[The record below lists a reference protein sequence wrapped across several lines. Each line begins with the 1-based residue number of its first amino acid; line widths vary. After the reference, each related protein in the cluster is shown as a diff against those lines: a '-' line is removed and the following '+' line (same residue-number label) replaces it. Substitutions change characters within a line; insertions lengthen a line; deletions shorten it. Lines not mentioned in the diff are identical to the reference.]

1 MFELT
6 LSTSSTK
13 SSDITFLIKRLRPTI
28 KSHHGIMVCE
38 EFDKRVKLALAV
50 NEDKKEVVLG
60 AVFDAVAEVIIRSY
74 KEQYLKEHLKL
85 GLTSSVTRATFI
97 KALTMFDK
105 SGDKALIKSKLEPCH
120 EILIDSLYNFR
131 LWELEKRWQEIC
143 NLVSENS
150 NYLIMSGSFM
160 ELMRFLILT
169 SETEI
174 GEVHV
179 HYSPGSVWVAG
190 PDGKEIFRLSYK
202 EKDDNSKIGVL
213 TELIS
218 LAPEKIIVHSDV
230 IDNELSSYISSLFDG
245 KVSVLKQNS

>member
-6 LSTSSTK
+6 ISTNSAK

-50 NEDKKEVVLG
+50 SEDKKDVVLG

-74 KEQYLKEHLKL
+74 KEQYLEKHLKL
-85 GLTSSVTRATFI
+85 ALSSSVTRATFI

-105 SGDKALIKSKLEPCH
+105 AGDKALIKSKLEPCR

-150 NYLIMSGSFM
+150 SYLIMSGSFM
-160 ELMRFLILT
+160 ELMKFLILT
-169 SETEI
+169 SETEM

-179 HYSPGSVWVAG
+179 HYSPGSIWAVG
-190 PDGKEIFRLSYK
+190 ESGNEIFKLSYK
-202 EKDDNSKIGVL
+202 EKDDNSKIRVL

-218 LAPEKIIVHSDV
+218 LAPEKIILHSDIV
-230 IDNELSSYISSLFDG
+230 DSELTAYISSLFDG